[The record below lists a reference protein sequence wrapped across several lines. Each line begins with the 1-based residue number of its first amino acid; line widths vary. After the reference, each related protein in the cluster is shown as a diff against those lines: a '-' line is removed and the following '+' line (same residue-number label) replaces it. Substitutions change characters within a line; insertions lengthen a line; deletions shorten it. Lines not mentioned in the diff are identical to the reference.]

1 MREIDKYR
9 ELILI
14 QESILDE
21 LYHEKDNLKI
31 EELSQRYYDVQYKIE
46 RMKEKTIW
54 KKKKKLK

>member
-31 EELSQRYYDVQYKIE
+31 EELSQQYYDVQYKIE
-46 RMKEKTIW
+46 RMKEKTI
-54 KKKKKLK
+54 